1 MHSLLEKLSVL
12 EAEGIIEKIDL
23 EFCRFLQQLDPGIS
37 QEVLK
42 AACLTSYS
50 FRQGDVCISLEKLAG
65 DILFENS
72 DLSAPAM
79 DKWMNILRES
89 PIVGAPGEFK
99 PLILDSSRRLYLHK
113 LWQYEQTL
121 AANILAKTQRK
132 AEAVDY
138 ELLRNGIIRLFG
150 EHNQET
156 DWQRIAAV
164 STVINSV
171 TVISGGP
178 GTGKTTTIVR
188 VLALLLEQYMDKD
201 LVPDIALAAP
211 TGKAAA
217 RLKDAVVSSK
227 EKLEVAKEI
236 KEQIPTEAVTI
247 HQLLGAR
254 RNSAQFRYNAENP
267 LPYDIVI
274 IDEASMVDQAL
285 MSKLMQA
292 LLTETK
298 LILIGD
304 KDQLASVEA
313 GSVLGSI
320 CALNRNQVSP
330 GFADRLNELSIKIP
344 ESAITEERHPLTD
357 NIILLEKNYRFGAE
371 SGISQLAGLINRG
384 KADDAVSL
392 LESAAYNGIELAG
405 FKTSED
411 FENELRKAVKKYVLP
426 ILSSQESDRMF
437 DMLKTFRILSPH
449 RTGPFGVEYLNNKV
463 KDILIRDGAISRY
476 ETWYHGKPV
485 IINQNDYGLGLHNGD
500 IGICIINKGEKNIC
514 FQKDDGYKEV
524 VVSRLPDYDPA
535 YVLTVHK
542 SQGSEFDDLLLVL
555 PAGESKV
562 MTRELLYT
570 AITRARSSVKIFGG
584 KEILKKGI
592 ATKLERFSGLRDSL
606 WNNRTNNE
614 IYRD

>member
-1 MHSLLEKLSVL
+1 MHSLLEKLSFL
-12 EAEGIIEKIDL
+12 EAEGTIEKIDL
-23 EFCRFLQQLDPGIS
+23 EFCRFLQQVDPDIS

-65 DILFENS
+65 DILFEDS
-72 DLSAPAM
+72 DLSAPPM
-79 DKWMNILRES
+79 DKWMDTLRDS
-89 PIVGAPGEFK
+89 AVVGTPGEFK

-121 AANILAKTQRK
+121 AADILAKTQRK

-138 ELLRNGIIRLFG
+138 QLLRNGIIRLFG
-150 EHNQET
+150 ERNQET

-164 STVINSV
+164 SAVINSLA
-171 TVISGGP
+171 VISGGP
-178 GTGKTTTIVR
+178 GTGKTTTVVR

-217 RLKDAVVSSK
+217 RLKDAVFSSK
-227 EKLEVAKEI
+227 EKLEVAKET

-292 LLTETK
+292 LLTESK

-320 CALNRNQVSP
+320 CALNRNQISP

-344 ESAITEERHPLTD
+344 ESAITGEPHPLTD
-357 NIILLEKNYRFGAE
+357 NIILLEKSYRFGAE

-384 KADDAVSL
+384 EADDAVSL
-392 LESAAYNGIELAG
+392 LESAAYNGIKLAD
-405 FKTSED
+405 FKRSED
-411 FENELRKAVKKYVLP
+411 FENELRKAIKKYVLP
-426 ILSSQESDRMF
+426 ILSSQEPDRMF
-437 DMLKTFRILSPH
+437 DILKTFRILSPH

-463 KDILIRDGAISRY
+463 KEILIRDGAISRY

-500 IGICIINKGEKNIC
+500 IGICIINKGEKYIC

-524 VVSRLPDYDPA
+524 VVSRLPDHDPA
-535 YVLTVHK
+535 YALTVHK

-570 AITRARSSVKIFGG
+570 AITRARSTVKIFGR

-592 ATKLERFSGLRDSL
+592 TTKLERFSGLRDAL
-606 WNNRTNNE
+606 WPQS
-614 IYRD
+614 